1 MRTSTMPGADDAAAI
16 ERTYR
21 ESSGQAVATLIR
33 LFGDID
39 LAEEADQGGHRPSRA
54 FPVRPFDG
62 GSVQRRPHQ
71 MSLYIWRGAA

>member
-62 GSVQRRPHQ
+62 GSIGRRSHHQ
-71 MSLYIWRGAA
+71 SLCTRGGAA